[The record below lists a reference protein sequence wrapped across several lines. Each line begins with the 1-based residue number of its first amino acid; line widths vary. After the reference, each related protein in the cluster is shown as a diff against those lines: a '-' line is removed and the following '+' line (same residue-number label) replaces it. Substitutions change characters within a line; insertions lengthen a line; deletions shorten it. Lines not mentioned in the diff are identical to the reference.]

1 MKIFPKEILENTTQ
15 VFQFKHST
23 KSKIIYSIILFS
35 IISVL
40 ISLPFIKVDI
50 YTPATGII
58 KPNIERVPLLT
69 INSGRVLYSILNENI
84 QVQKGD
90 TILIIEN
97 KLIEEELILG
107 NRQIEQSESFIQ
119 DLNYLLSTS
128 NPNIKNLFTGKYKA
142 AFLEYNQNLMEQKFR
157 FKQKK
162 SMFERNKLLFDKGV
176 IAASVFEN
184 SKTEF
189 DLSQSYLSSTRNQ
202 TYNTWQVELVNYND
216 ALKEFQ
222 TNENK
227 LLENKSQFFVTAPIS
242 GTLFN
247 TAQLRQGSFVSQGSK
262 LAEIS
267 PSTDLIVECYINPKD
282 IGLIDPNNKVIFQID
297 AYNYNQWGLANGD
310 VIDIGKDIVI
320 IDQQPIFRVRC
331 KLNEN
336 HLALKNGVKGDI
348 KKGMTVR
355 ARFLLIEQSLFDL
368 LYNDIDDWLNP
379 ASA

>member
-107 NRQIEQSESFIQ
+107 NRQIEQIESFIQ

>member
-107 NRQIEQSESFIQ
+107 NRQMEQIESFIQ

>member
-1 MKIFPKEILENTTQ
+1 
-15 VFQFKHST
+15 
-23 KSKIIYSIILFS
+23 
-35 IISVL
+35 
-40 ISLPFIKVDI
+40 
-50 YTPATGII
+50 
-58 KPNIERVPLLT
+58 
-69 INSGRVLYSILNENI
+69 
-84 QVQKGD
+84 
-90 TILIIEN
+90 
-97 KLIEEELILG
+97 
-107 NRQIEQSESFIQ
+107 
-119 DLNYLLSTS
+119 
-128 NPNIKNLFTGKYKA
+128 LFTGKYKA